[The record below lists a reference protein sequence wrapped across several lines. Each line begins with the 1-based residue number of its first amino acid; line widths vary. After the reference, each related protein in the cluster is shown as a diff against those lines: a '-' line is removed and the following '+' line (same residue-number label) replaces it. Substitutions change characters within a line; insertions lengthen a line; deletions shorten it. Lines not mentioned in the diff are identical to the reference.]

1 MATVTKKQV
10 VAALHKE
17 DYAEAKR
24 LGKGALRHLKM
35 IVQGDDLALATKATY
50 LAGMISAEGSAAIID
65 LAARS
70 RKRILRVAA
79 AGAAGYLAPE
89 EAEPLLSRLLNSA
102 DAGVRKCAIRSV
114 ETASTDK
121 LRARLDRLGKDDK
134 EVTIRKV
141 ARATL
146 KKVC

>member
-17 DYAEAKR
+17 DYAKAKR
-24 LGKGALRHLKM
+24 LGKAALRHLKV

-50 LAGMISAEGSAAIID
+50 LAGMISAEGSAAIVD

-70 RKRILRVAA
+70 RKRTLRVAA

-89 EAEPLLSRLLNSA
+89 AAEPLLSKLLNSA
-102 DAGVRKCAIRSV
+102 DVGVRKCAIRSV

-121 LRARLDRLGKDDK
+121 LRTRLDRLSKVDK
-134 EVTIRKV
+134 EVALRKV
-141 ARATL
+141 SRAAL
-146 KKVC
+146 KKVR